1 MLVRRGISTRAC
13 ALDKDYEMPEFHIF
27 VVEAY
32 QEQPMDEVVGD
43 EECRSVSNRGHSL
56 TSDDMDK
63 DTSTGAESTTELD
76 SSIRDS
82 NKEKSR

>member
-1 MLVRRGISTRAC
+1 
-13 ALDKDYEMPEFHIF
+13 MPEFHIF
-27 VVEAY
+27 VVEAC
-32 QEQPMDEVVGD
+32 QEQPMDEVVGG

-56 TSDDMDK
+56 TSDDMDE